1 MSYKKIF
8 LRHGRDISIKRKHHW
23 IFSGGIEKLEPHI
36 ENGEIVEIHSAD
48 KQYLATGYF
57 CKDASIAIK
66 ILSYE
71 RRQIDTSFWQELLE
85 RAWCYRQSLSIS
97 AADQT
102 NSFRLVNAEGDSAPG
117 LIIDIYN
124 TTAVI
129 QSHSL
134 GIEKQAPQISAALTT
149 VLGQKL
155 NTIYFRTED
164 KEKNKFLKGEVSEI
178 VILEHGLKFLV
189 DVVSGQKTGFFLDQ
203 RENRKL
209 VGQYA
214 VGRNVLNAFCYTG
227 GFSLYALKANARK
240 VVSVDSSK
248 SAMEALDKNVAL
260 NSNLSSPHQSVVAD
274 YLRYM
279 QDTEEEFDLI
289 ILDPPAF
296 VKNKRNI
303 DNGLKGYR
311 SINSNAIKRIAS
323 GGFLFTFSCSQL
335 VLFEDFKKVILQS
348 ALEADRKVRI
358 VTALHQAPC
367 HPVNIYHP
375 ETDYLKGLLL
385 YVD

>member
-1 MSYKKIF
+1 MLVSIRVD
-8 LRHGRDISIKRKHHW
+8 LRRVGNRQNLNISI
-23 IFSGGIEKLEPHI
+23 
-36 ENGEIVEIHSAD
+36 
-48 KQYLATGYF
+48 
-57 CKDASIAIK
+57 
-66 ILSYE
+66 
-71 RRQIDTSFWQELLE
+71 
-85 RAWCYRQSLSIS
+85 
-97 AADQT
+97 ADQT